1 MTDAPPEPLHEP
13 PCEPVAEPLQGSCL
27 CGAVEIVLKGARPE
41 VDICHCAMCRR
52 WGGSFFGGLKGASFE
67 ISGGD
72 AVTSYASSA
81 WAERAFC
88 STCGSNLW
96 FRFTPSDHYSFLAGL
111 FDIPADID
119 RRMGIEQQIFIDE
132 KPAWYDLVQTSPM
145 KTGAQVI
152 AEARAAGFDLG
163 EVSASD

>member
-13 PCEPVAEPLQGSCL
+13 LCEPVAEPLQGRCL

-96 FRFTPSDHYSFLAGL
+96 FRFKPSDHYSFLAGL
-111 FDIPADID
+111 FDIPPEID